1 MSSRTTQFP
10 QRRRTGQR
18 ISDRSASRRSRRAP
32 PQRGETVDRADRG
45 APRRRGRALWSEI
58 DVESRSHGGSSC
70 ISSAPSE
77 KSGVRREDPRREISR
92 GLSGYSRRQAKF
104 VTCNRKGSDR
114 GAPLNLPSRPKAWP
128 SRATLRRRV
137 TVQLFRNRSEPCRTK
152 LFASAQETPCAEA
165 RFAQIVILPNTHVP
179 VVVCRSAG
187 IWTRGQLTVLGRPA
201 AGGEPANPAQRGTR
215 LEATTDRA
223 FLVSAGPPKVGAQRG
238 LSILPGVRTGHFL
251 VQTMAL
257 IA

>member
-1 MSSRTTQFP
+1 MVGPRSTSRFGSSPSKHYLEPKTKNKSDEARLETVQFRTIQNYSRARLSSAGCSRDF
-10 QRRRTGQR
+10 QRP
-18 ISDRSASRRSRRAP
+18 RRA
-32 PQRGETVDRADRG
+32 RAKLS
-45 APRRRGRALWSEI
+45 AL
-58 DVESRSHGGSSC
+58 C
-70 ISSAPSE
+70 A
-77 KSGVRREDPRREISR
+77 
-92 GLSGYSRRQAKF
+92 
-104 VTCNRKGSDR
+104 
-114 GAPLNLPSRPKAWP
+114 
-128 SRATLRRRV
+128 
-137 TVQLFRNRSEPCRTK
+137 
-152 LFASAQETPCAEA
+152 ETPCAEA
-165 RFAQIVILPNTHVP
+165 RFVQIVTLPNTHVP

>member
-1 MSSRTTQFP
+1 MVPSLGDRPKLRHLQTHA
-10 QRRRTGQR
+10 RRDQLFHQGLDGQIR
-18 ISDRSASRRSRRAP
+18 RDSIWNDFKAARELVFVGRRAGGSPHPVTSPIAPSSDRRA
-32 PQRGETVDRADRG
+32 
-45 APRRRGRALWSEI
+45 
-58 DVESRSHGGSSC
+58 
-70 ISSAPSE
+70 
-77 KSGVRREDPRREISR
+77 
-92 GLSGYSRRQAKF
+92 
-104 VTCNRKGSDR
+104 
-114 GAPLNLPSRPKAWP
+114 
-128 SRATLRRRV
+128 
-137 TVQLFRNRSEPCRTK
+137 K
-152 LFASAQETPCAEA
+152 LFAGGGKNSCAPA
-165 RFAQIVILPNTHVP
+165 RFTQIVILPNTHVP

-238 LSILPGVRTGHFL
+238 LSILPGVRTGHLL

>member
-1 MSSRTTQFP
+1 MRTLSQPSPVSPSRLARAATRRSWSG
-10 QRRRTGQR
+10 RRRLSCRRLFRGG
-18 ISDRSASRRSRRAP
+18 SAAGPTRRRQGPAP
-32 PQRGETVDRADRG
+32 PSPVDL
-45 APRRRGRALWSEI
+45 PRL
-58 DVESRSHGGSSC
+58 
-70 ISSAPSE
+70 
-77 KSGVRREDPRREISR
+77 
-92 GLSGYSRRQAKF
+92 RRQPA
-104 VTCNRKGSDR
+104 
-114 GAPLNLPSRPKAWP
+114 A
-128 SRATLRRRV
+128 LRRRSA
-137 TVQLFRNRSEPCRTK
+137 QGRGGACRAN

-201 AGGEPANPAQRGTR
+201 AGGEPANPAKRGTR

-238 LSILPGVRTGHFL
+238 LSFLPGVRTGHFL

>member
-1 MSSRTTQFP
+1 MESLQ
-10 QRRRTGQR
+10 
-18 ISDRSASRRSRRAP
+18 SDTPAA
-32 PQRGETVDRADRG
+32 
-45 APRRRGRALWSEI
+45 
-58 DVESRSHGGSSC
+58 
-70 ISSAPSE
+70 
-77 KSGVRREDPRREISR
+77 ISR
-92 GLSGYSRRQAKF
+92 GS
-104 VTCNRKGSDR
+104 VGSAD
-114 GAPLNLPSRPKAWP
+114 A
-128 SRATLRRRV
+128 SRANSRDCVVSQPLWRLTAVHER
-137 TVQLFRNRSEPCRTK
+137 TGACRTK
-152 LFASAQETPCAEA
+152 LFTGGEENSCAKA
-165 RFAQIVILPNTHVP
+165 RFTQIVILPNTHVP

-201 AGGEPANPAQRGTR
+201 AGGEPANPAKRGTR

>member
-1 MSSRTTQFP
+1 MHRLRRPRFGRQPGRT
-10 QRRRTGQR
+10 
-18 ISDRSASRRSRRAP
+18 
-32 PQRGETVDRADRG
+32 V
-45 APRRRGRALWSEI
+45 
-58 DVESRSHGGSSC
+58 
-70 ISSAPSE
+70 
-77 KSGVRREDPRREISR
+77 RREISR
-92 GLSGYSRRQAKF
+92 GPIAHSIRSIAKF
-104 VTCNRKGSDR
+104 CYLQSERHRQGRTLTQPSPVSRSRLAARRDPTVLARTTMPALPAAISRGPRGSANAMPTGAAPRSRASSLDRVASHPLCAPLQRPLQLR
-114 GAPLNLPSRPKAWP
+114 GARGACPAN
-128 SRATLRRRV
+128 
-137 TVQLFRNRSEPCRTK
+137 
-152 LFASAQETPCAEA
+152 LFASTQETPCAEA

-201 AGGEPANPAQRGTR
+201 AGGEPANPAKRGTR

-238 LSILPGVRTGHFL
+238 LSFLPGVRTGHFL